1 MKLIIEKDYENISK
15 RAANE
20 ILKIVNNK
28 EHSILGLA
36 TGSSPVGLY
45 EELIKLNEEKKID
58 FSKVT
63 TINLD
68 EYIGISNNHPQSYRY
83 FMNDTLFNHINIDKN
98 NTYVPN
104 GNAKDM
110 EAECVG
116 YDKKIRDLGGI
127 DLQLLGIGGNGHIAF
142 NEPDEE
148 LVVGT
153 HVTGLTESTIEA
165 NSRFFDSIDE
175 VPKKAITMG
184 LGEIMKA
191 KSIILIASGKG
202 KAEAIAKLFSGK
214 ITTKS
219 PATLLSV
226 HNDVTV
232 IIDEQA
238 ASLLNQ

>member
-104 GNAKDM
+104 GNAEDM

-153 HVTGLTESTIEA
+153 HVTGLTQSTIEA

-219 PATLLSV
+219 PATLLAV
-226 HNDVTV
+226 HNDVTI

>member
-1 MKLIIEKDYENISK
+1 MKLIIEKDYEGISK
-15 RAANE
+15 RAAKE
-20 ILKIVNNK
+20 ISKVINNK

-36 TGSSPVGLY
+36 TGSSPIGLY
-45 EELIKLNEEKKID
+45 EELIKLNEEKKVD

-83 FMNDTLFNHINIDKN
+83 FMNNTLFNHINIDKN

-104 GNAKDM
+104 GNAEDM
-110 EAECVG
+110 KAECIG
-116 YDKKIRDLGGI
+116 YDKNIRDLGGI
-127 DLQLLGIGGNGHIAF
+127 DVQLLGIGGNGHIAF

-148 LVVGT
+148 LVLGT
-153 HVTGLTESTIEA
+153 HVTGLTESTIKA

-191 KSIILIASGKG
+191 KSIILIASGEG

-219 PATLLSV
+219 PATLLAV
-226 HNDVTV
+226 HSDVTV

-238 ASLLNQ
+238 ASLLNK

>member
-20 ILKIVNNK
+20 ILKIVNKK
-28 EHSILGLA
+28 ERSILGLA

-104 GNAKDM
+104 GNAEDM

-116 YDKKIRDLGGI
+116 YDKNIRDLGGI

-142 NEPDEE
+142 NEPDGE

-219 PATLLSV
+219 PATLLAV

-238 ASLLNQ
+238 ASLLNR

>member
-202 KAEAIAKLFSGK
+202 KVEAIAKLFSGK

>member
-1 MKLIIEKDYENISK
+1 MKLIIEKDYEGISK
-15 RAANE
+15 RAAKE
-20 ILKIVNNK
+20 ISKVINNK

-36 TGSSPVGLY
+36 TGSSPIGLY
-45 EELIKLNEEKKID
+45 EELIKLNEEKKVD

-83 FMNDTLFNHINIDKN
+83 FMNNTLFNHINIDKN

-104 GNAKDM
+104 GNAEDM
-110 EAECVG
+110 KAECIG
-116 YDKKIRDLGGI
+116 YDKNIRDLGGI
-127 DLQLLGIGGNGHIAF
+127 DVQLLGIGGNGHIAF

-148 LVVGT
+148 LVLGP
-153 HVTGLTESTIEA
+153 HVTGLTESTIKA

-191 KSIILIASGKG
+191 KSIILIASGEG

-219 PATLLSV
+219 PATLLAV

-238 ASLLNQ
+238 ASLLNK

>member
-20 ILKIVNNK
+20 ILKIVNKK

-104 GNAKDM
+104 GNAEDM

-116 YDKKIRDLGGI
+116 YDKNIRDLGGI

-219 PATLLSV
+219 PATLLAV

-238 ASLLNQ
+238 ASLLNR

>member
-1 MKLIIEKDYENISK
+1 MKLIIEKDYEGISK
-15 RAANE
+15 RAAKE
-20 ILKIVNNK
+20 ISKVINNK

-36 TGSSPVGLY
+36 TGSSPIGLY
-45 EELIKLNEEKKID
+45 EELIKLNEEKKVD

-83 FMNDTLFNHINIDKN
+83 FMNNTLFNHINIDKN

-104 GNAKDM
+104 GNAEDM
-110 EAECVG
+110 KAECIG
-116 YDKKIRDLGGI
+116 YDKNIRDLGGI
-127 DLQLLGIGGNGHIAF
+127 DVQLLGIGGNGHIAF

-148 LVVGT
+148 LVLGT
-153 HVTGLTESTIEA
+153 HVTGLTESTIKA

-191 KSIILIASGKG
+191 KSIILIASGEG
-202 KAEAIAKLFSGK
+202 KAETIAKLFSGK

-219 PATLLSV
+219 PATLLAV

-238 ASLLNQ
+238 ASLLNK

>member
-1 MKLIIEKDYENISK
+1 MKLIIEKDYEGISK
-15 RAANE
+15 RAAKE
-20 ILKIVNNK
+20 ISKVINNK
-28 EHSILGLA
+28 ERSILGLA
-36 TGSSPVGLY
+36 TGSSPIGLY
-45 EELIKLNEEKKID
+45 EELIKLNEEKKVD

-68 EYIGISNNHPQSYRY
+68 EYIGISDNHPQSYRY
-83 FMNDTLFNHINIDKN
+83 FMNNILFNHINIDKN

-104 GNAKDM
+104 GNAEDM
-110 EAECVG
+110 KAECIG
-116 YDKKIRDLGGI
+116 YDKNIRDLGGI
-127 DLQLLGIGGNGHIAF
+127 DVQLLGIGGNGHIAF

-148 LVVGT
+148 LVLGT
-153 HVTGLTESTIEA
+153 HVTGLTESTIKA

-191 KSIILIASGKG
+191 KSIILIASGEG

-219 PATLLSV
+219 PATLLAV

-238 ASLLNQ
+238 ASLLNK

>member
-1 MKLIIEKDYENISK
+1 MKLIIEKDYEGISK
-15 RAANE
+15 RAAKE
-20 ILKIVNNK
+20 ISKVINNK

-36 TGSSPVGLY
+36 TGSSPIGLY
-45 EELIKLNEEKKID
+45 EQLIKLNEEKKVD

-83 FMNDTLFNHINIDKN
+83 FMNNTLFNHINIDKN

-104 GNAKDM
+104 GNAEDM
-110 EAECVG
+110 KAECIG
-116 YDKKIRDLGGI
+116 YDKNIRDLGGI
-127 DLQLLGIGGNGHIAF
+127 DVQLLGIGGNGHIAF

-148 LVVGT
+148 LVLGT
-153 HVTGLTESTIEA
+153 HVTGLTESTIKA

-191 KSIILIASGKG
+191 KSIILIASGEG

-219 PATLLSV
+219 PATLLAV

-238 ASLLNQ
+238 ASLLNK

>member
-1 MKLIIEKDYENISK
+1 MKLIIEKDYEGISK
-15 RAANE
+15 RAAKE
-20 ILKIVNNK
+20 ISKVINNK

-36 TGSSPVGLY
+36 TGSSPIGLY
-45 EELIKLNEEKKID
+45 EELIKLNEEKKVD

-83 FMNDTLFNHINIDKN
+83 FMNNTLFNHINIDKN

-104 GNAKDM
+104 GNAEDM
-110 EAECVG
+110 KAECIG
-116 YDKKIRDLGGI
+116 YDKNIRDLGGI
-127 DLQLLGIGGNGHIAF
+127 DVQLLGIGGNGHIAF

-148 LVVGT
+148 LVLGT
-153 HVTGLTESTIEA
+153 HVTGLTESTIKA

-191 KSIILIASGKG
+191 KSIILIASGEG

-219 PATLLSV
+219 PATLLAV

-238 ASLLNQ
+238 ASLLNK

>member
-1 MKLIIEKDYENISK
+1 MKLIIEKDYEGISK
-15 RAANE
+15 RAAKE
-20 ILKIVNNK
+20 ISKVINNK
-28 EHSILGLA
+28 ERSILGLA
-36 TGSSPVGLY
+36 TGSSPIGLY
-45 EELIKLNEEKKID
+45 EELIKLNEEKKVD

-83 FMNDTLFNHINIDKN
+83 FMNNTLFNHINIDKN

-104 GNAKDM
+104 GNAEDM
-110 EAECVG
+110 KAECIG
-116 YDKKIRDLGGI
+116 YDKNIRDLGGI
-127 DLQLLGIGGNGHIAF
+127 DVQLLGIGGNGHIAF

-148 LVVGT
+148 LVLGT
-153 HVTGLTESTIEA
+153 HVTGLTESTIKA

-191 KSIILIASGKG
+191 KSIILIASGEG

-219 PATLLSV
+219 PATLLAV
-226 HNDVTV
+226 HKDVTV

-238 ASLLNQ
+238 ASLLNK